1 MADWW
6 SRLQIPLEF
15 QVQNPAECVSLAS
28 ADGSGRNLYLCMT
41 APKILFW
48 RCCQKDHVAL
58 KRIFSSCSCNV
69 LTMLSGTSRKA
80 VNRVFV
86 LSFEKKP
93 SHWSKKAQAAFS
105 FLSFFFLSVSCSWL
119 KKQKN
124 AFCTISCRT
133 HIPDSSVM
141 FLLQINWQ
149 FQFQVKFFFLQL
161 INKIKWPIHKRFRG
175 ETISLLI
182 D

>member
-1 MADWW
+1 MRDDCIMADWW

-58 KRIFSSCSCNV
+58 KRIFSSWSCNV

-86 LSFEKKP
+86 LSFEKN
-93 SHWSKKAQAAFS
+93 QAIEAKRPKLHFI
-105 FLSFFFLSVSCSWL
+105 FFLFFSICQLLLV
-119 KKQKN
+119 KK
-124 AFCTISCRT
+124 
-133 HIPDSSVM
+133 
-141 FLLQINWQ
+141 
-149 FQFQVKFFFLQL
+149 
-161 INKIKWPIHKRFRG
+161 NKKMHFARSHVEP
-175 ETISLLI
+175 ISLIPL
-182 D
+182 

>member
-1 MADWW
+1 MSIFHFISISKNMSLFFQLRYGFDFHASARNIINEDDCIMADWW

-86 LSFEKKP
+86 LSLKKT
-93 SHWSKKAQAAFS
+93 SHWRKKGPS
-105 FLSFFFLSVSCSWL
+105 CILIIFLYIC
-119 KKQKN
+119 Q
-124 AFCTISCRT
+124 
-133 HIPDSSVM
+133 
-141 FLLQINWQ
+141 LL
-149 FQFQVKFFFLQL
+149 F
-161 INKIKWPIHKRFRG
+161 
-175 ETISLLI
+175 